1 MLMNRLSTT
10 LRHHRDERGFTLIE
24 TLVAM
29 ISAVVVVGALY
40 AILDISVQQTAKVA
54 DSVQAT
60 QIGRTTMTK
69 LADDL
74 HSACISSG
82 FAPIKEAEENETTKE
97 NKLVFVNA
105 YGGTAEITGA
115 NKHEIIWNPT
125 TKVLTD
131 YVYKSESGTWPNFT
145 YSSTKTTT
153 RLGEDIS
160 ETSIVNTKGE
170 TIPTPIF
177 QYYTYNKTSPSVNSE
192 GALSTLALLTGEKS
206 SGKIVFSTKKLETA
220 AAVEIS
226 YKQAPVDKYA
236 GEDRAVDL
244 KSLVTLAF
252 SVPNA
257 ETPIEAKPC
266 E

>member
-1 MLMNRLSTT
+1 MNHLFTT
-10 LRHHRDERGFTLIE
+10 LRHARDERGFTLIE

-40 AILDISVQQTAKVA
+40 AILDISVQQTAKIT

-82 FAPIKEAEENETTKE
+82 FAPIKEAEENESTKE
-97 NKLVFVNA
+97 SKLVFVNT
-105 YGGTAEITGA
+105 YGSTAEITSA
-115 NKHEIIWNPT
+115 NEHEVIWNPT
-125 TKVLTD
+125 TGTLTD
-131 YVYKSESGTWPNFT
+131 YIHKSEGGTWPTFT
-145 YSSTKTTT
+145 YASAKTTT
-153 RLGEDIS
+153 RLGEGIS
-160 ETSIVNTKGE
+160 ESTTTKE
-170 TIPTPIF
+170 EKTVDTPIF
-177 QYYTYNKTSPSVNSE
+177 QYYTYNKTTPSVNSE
-192 GALSTLALLTGEKS
+192 GALSTLTLLKGEKS
-206 SGKIVFSTKKLETA
+206 GGKIVYSSKALETA
-220 AAVEIS
+220 AAVEIT
-226 YKQAPVDKYA
+226 YKQTPVDKYA

-252 SVPNA
+252 TVPNA